1 MKPGP
6 KPAGDHA
13 LTAAERQARRR
24 AKLAD
29 GAKPVHYRRPADRRS
44 RPQQWADAVAT
55 LQQCLDA
62 YQHWRDALPE
72 ALADTPTAERLDA
85 LVELRE
91 HVDAL
96 EAAAADL
103 PKGFGRDG

>member
-1 MKPGP
+1 
-6 KPAGDHA
+6 
-13 LTAAERQARRR
+13 
-24 AKLAD
+24 
-29 GAKPVHYRRPADRRS
+29 
-44 RPQQWADAVAT
+44 VAT

-62 YQHWRDALPE
+62 YQLWRDNLPE